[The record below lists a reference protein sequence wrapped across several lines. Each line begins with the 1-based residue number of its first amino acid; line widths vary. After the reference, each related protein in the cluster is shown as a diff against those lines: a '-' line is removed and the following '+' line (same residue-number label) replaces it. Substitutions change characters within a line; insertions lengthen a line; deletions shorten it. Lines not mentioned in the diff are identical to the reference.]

1 MPENSVC
8 MLRMWTQRGFKV
20 DQDFSLEA
28 NIEGNVQPACV
39 IGRILLDRNDS
50 EVDKIR
56 TLY

>member
-1 MPENSVC
+1 